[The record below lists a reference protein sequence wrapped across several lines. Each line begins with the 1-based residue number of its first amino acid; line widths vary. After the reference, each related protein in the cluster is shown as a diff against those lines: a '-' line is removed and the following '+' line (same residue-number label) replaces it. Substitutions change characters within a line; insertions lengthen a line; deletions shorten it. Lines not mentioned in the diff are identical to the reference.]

1 MITLQLTPEQ
11 AETVTT
17 SLWGLL
23 NIWKDNA
30 PKKGEETEL
39 YKTWF
44 EIDTQVQKQ
53 FGEMD

>member
-1 MITLQLTPEQ
+1 MITLHLTPEQ
-11 AETVTT
+11 ADIVTT
-17 SLWGLL
+17 ALWDFLC
-23 NIWKDNA
+23 IRTDNA

-39 YKTWF
+39 YKAWF